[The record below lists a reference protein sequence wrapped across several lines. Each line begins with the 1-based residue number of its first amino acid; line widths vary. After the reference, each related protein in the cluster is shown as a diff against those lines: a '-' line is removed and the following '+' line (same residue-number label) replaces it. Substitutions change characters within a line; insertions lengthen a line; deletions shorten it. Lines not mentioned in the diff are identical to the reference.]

1 MNAYIMN
8 AEEENNLLKQKIKGL
23 EKHVA
28 KLEENLKKYT
38 NSTRHLKYYENNS
51 EKVKERTKNYV
62 GKLKT
67 ENPEKLKEW
76 RRTYYLKK
84 KEKIKEQTNDV

>member
-1 MNAYIMN
+1 MN
-8 AEEENNLLKQKIKGL
+8 AEEENIVLKQKIEGL

-28 KLEENLKKYT
+28 ELEEHLKKYT

-62 GKLKT
+62 EKLKT

-84 KEKIKEQTNDV
+84 KEKLKEQEQTSDTTI

>member
-1 MNAYIMN
+1 MNT
-8 AEEENNLLKQKIKGL
+8 EEENNILKQKIEGL

-28 KLEENLKKYT
+28 ELEEHLKKYT

-62 GKLKT
+62 EKLKT

-84 KEKIKEQTNDV
+84 KEKLKEQTNGDSI